1 MLSRNARSHKCD
13 KIFVIHRHFRREKIA
28 KMTNRQLKNYT
39 RKKKNE
45 CLKNPRLN
53 TLSVK
58 KLKADTDR
66 FNKAIHKLFPNT

>member
-1 MLSRNARSHKCD
+1 
-13 KIFVIHRHFRREKIA
+13 
-28 KMTNRQLKNYT
+28 MTNRQLKNYT

-58 KLKADTDR
+58 KLKANTEKFNIALSKR
-66 FNKAIHKLFPNT
+66 FPD

>member
-1 MLSRNARSHKCD
+1 MLSANARTRKCD
-13 KIFVIHRHFRREKIA
+13 KIFEIHRQFRREKIA

-58 KLKADTDR
+58 KLKANTEKFNIALSKR
-66 FNKAIHKLFPNT
+66 FPD

>member
-1 MLSRNARSHKCD
+1 MLSHNARTRKCD
-13 KIFVIHRHFRREKIA
+13 KNFEIHRHFIREKIA